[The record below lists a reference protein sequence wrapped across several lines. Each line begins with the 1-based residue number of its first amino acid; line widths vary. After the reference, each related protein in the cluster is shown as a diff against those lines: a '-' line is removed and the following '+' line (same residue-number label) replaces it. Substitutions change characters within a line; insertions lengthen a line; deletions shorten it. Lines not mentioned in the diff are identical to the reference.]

1 MAEGRERKSDSARG
15 GHSYA
20 KDKGLV
26 SFPVLMT
33 PELRDK
39 IRLAA
44 ALTGH
49 KSMSKFAAAALD
61 SAADQAVEDFR
72 RGDGRVPAPGQ
83 PAVPD
88 SGEDAEL
95 PESEDE
101 QQDAFEDRTDDTEQG
116 LHAPEG
122 E

>member
-15 GHSYA
+15 GHSYV

-33 PELRDK
+33 PKLRDK

-72 RGDGRVPAPGQ
+72 RGDGRVPAPGNT
-83 PAVPD
+83 ATE
-88 SGEDAEL
+88 SGSDDPERA
-95 PESEDE
+95 ESEMD
-101 QQDAFEDRTDDTEQG
+101 QQDASASDSDGEERHQ
-116 LHAPEG
+116 PEP